1 MSALRVG
8 LLIDHAG
15 VVKHTFG
22 GDIKLGSYE
31 NSLKEDKIKPVL
43 EMFAK
48 AQIKCEYVDNIKK
61 AIWLKALWNNSFN
74 PLSALLEK
82 KCGQLINDKHV
93 VNIMKSL
100 MDEVIE
106 AAMLDNIYIDEQYKE
121 ETLHLCEPA
130 KSFKTTMLQDVEA
143 LKRPEIDGILMPIIK
158 RLEKKG
164 KCATYHRIL
173 YNLID
178 AKYGKSFIYTP
189 KIAADTIVLN
199 SNKEVLLIK
208 RKNPP
213 YGWAIPGGFIDYNEK
228 AEDGAIREIFE
239 ETGLKLEN
247 VTLFGVYSDPAR
259 DSRGHTVSVVYYSSS
274 DMLPKAGDDA
284 VLASFFSFQ
293 SLPDLAFDHS
303 TILKD
308 FSNKMLSI

>member
-1 MSALRVG
+1 
-8 LLIDHAG
+8 
-15 VVKHTFG
+15 
-22 GDIKLGSYE
+22 
-31 NSLKEDKIKPVL
+31 
-43 EMFAK
+43 MFVK
-48 AQIKCEYVDNIKK
+48 AQIKCAYVDNINK

-74 PLSALLEK
+74 PLSVLLEK
-82 KCGQLINDKHV
+82 NCGQLINDKGV
-93 VNIMKSL
+93 VNIMNAL

-106 AAMLDNIYIDEQYKE
+106 AAMLDNIYIDETYKE
-121 ETLHLCEPA
+121 KTLQLNEPA
-130 KSFKTTMLQDVEA
+130 KSFKTSMLQDVEA
-143 LKRPEIDGILMPIIK
+143 LKRPEIDGLLMPIIK

-164 KCATYHRIL
+164 KNKIYHRML

-178 AKYGKSFIYTP
+178 AKYGKPFIYTP

-213 YGWAIPGGFIDYNEK
+213 YGWAIPGGFVDYNETT
-228 AEDGAIREIFE
+228 EDAAMREIFE
-239 ETGLKLEN
+239 ETGVRLEN

-259 DSRGHTVSVVYYSSS
+259 DVRGHTVSVVYYSST

-284 VLASFFSFQ
+284 ALASFFSFQ
-293 SLPDLAFDHS
+293 NLPDLAFDHA

-308 FSNKMLSI
+308 FSHKILSI